1 MPIRRIPSKDW
12 EVESLLRMF
21 FNFPLK
27 VCSSVDDNRIR
38 KTSSVQNMFEVPVI
52 DLDYMGTLHPSIPE
66 HCVRCNAYVLGLM
79 RDNPDT
85 ARYFYVFDDYF
96 HESLLYRV
104 LCYKPTLELVR
115 CIYEAYPEALMEK
128 NPYHKTP
135 LHRACHFRASA
146 EVIEYLIS
154 KDTQALRVQ
163 PNPLFLAMHPET
175 SLRVIELLTK
185 AYPEAL
191 TLPSDGI
198 YTPLDYA
205 LIERLPPG
213 VLQTLLKY
221 YRSRKLKVATMEG
234 GAPIGAQITA
244 LLATSIEN
252 VRALDVSKIRM
263 STDGL
268 YKLLEGVYTN
278 RELEELTLDISWIP
292 LTPIVCETMEL
303 MLRSNIF
310 LKKLTFRNGI
320 SNSVFAKALAEGMRT
335 NASIEELTVEGGL
348 SAESVADLF
357 ESLAEN
363 KTLKRLILNSNDEVD
378 EGTDCWENVASL
390 TNLEAL
396 SLSSCQAGPSLAIPL
411 ATLIT
416 NSSKLAFLNFRMNS
430 IGDDGV
436 TEIAKALSCKLS
448 VQWIDMRG
456 NQVGLSAAGAL
467 IESLENFNY
476 TLSCIKV
483 DGEASCERELERV
496 RYLCQLNHAGRSLI
510 SGALKK
516 QFVDLLSEHTENNAS
531 VLYGLLRHLP
541 HVWSDS
547 T

>member
-1 MPIRRIPSKDW
+1 
-12 EVESLLRMF
+12 
-21 FNFPLK
+21 
-27 VCSSVDDNRIR
+27 
-38 KTSSVQNMFEVPVI
+38 
-52 DLDYMGTLHPSIPE
+52 
-66 HCVRCNAYVLGLM
+66 
-79 RDNPDT
+79 
-85 ARYFYVFDDYF
+85 
-96 HESLLYRV
+96 
-104 LCYKPTLELVR
+104 LELVS
-115 CIYEAYPEALMEK
+115 CIYEAYPEALMEQ
-128 NPYHKTP
+128 NPYHKTS
-135 LHRACHFRASA
+135 LHRACQFHASA

-154 KDTQALRVQ
+154 QDPKALRVQ
-163 PNPLFLAMHPET
+163 PHPLFLAMHPDT

-191 TLPSDGI
+191 TLPSDGV

-234 GAPIGAQITA
+234 GAPIGALITV

-252 VRALDVSKIRM
+252 VRELDVSKMRM

-278 RELEELTLDISWIP
+278 RELEQLTLDISWIP

-303 MLRSNIF
+303 MLRSNVV

-320 SNSVFAKALAEGMRT
+320 SNSIFAKALAEGMRT
-335 NASIEELTVEGGL
+335 NTSIEELTVEGGL
-348 SAESVADLF
+348 SAESVAVLF
-357 ESLAEN
+357 DALAAN
-363 KTLKRLILNSNDEVD
+363 TTLRRLILSSNEVE
-378 EGTDCWENVASL
+378 EGTDCWERVASL

-396 SLSSCQAGPSLAIPL
+396 SLSSCQAGPSLAMPL
-411 ATLIT
+411 ATLVK

-430 IGDDGV
+430 MEDGGV
-436 TEIAKALSCKLS
+436 AEIAKVLTDKSS

-456 NQVGLSAAGAL
+456 NQVGPSAAGAL
-467 IESLENFNY
+467 IESLESFNY

-483 DGEASCERELERV
+483 DGEVSCERELERV
-496 RYLCQLNHAGRSLI
+496 TYLCQLNHAGRSII
-510 SGALKK
+510 SGAPKTL
-516 QFVDLLSEHTENNAS
+516 FVDILSEHTENSAS

-547 T
+547 N